1 MRPRRYSPYMPL
13 PGLLLTLCFLMGHTL
28 PLHSWAGERKKALD
42 FEEQTVEG
50 MNKRPL
56 DSLNSL
62 TDGLNSKDGK
72 HLYQKKKKFRPE
84 TQQTLRD
91 MEAVSWKR

>member
-1 MRPRRYSPYMPL
+1 MLHRRYSTDIDL
-13 PGLLLTLCFLMGHTL
+13 LHLLLTLSLLLSQNL

-72 HLYQKKKKFRPE
+72 HLYQKKKRFGPE